1 MNDVIFL
8 MVKET
13 TDKIPHLRFSLNC
26 FVIDCIQYF
35 GHLMQRADSLKRT
48 LMLGKIEAKREGDS

>member
-26 FVIDCIQYF
+26 FVIDCIDGLQNC
-35 GHLMQRADSLKRT
+35 
-48 LMLGKIEAKREGDS
+48 MLLQERLYVLFVFS